1 MGYLLNISDEKL
13 QELKIIAA
21 REGST
26 IRKIL
31 EDQVDDY
38 LKQHSKS
45 NNPQT
50 MIENFDR
57 EEVMAIPQIYERRN
71 EPWDKFFSMVDKKE
85 YKELEKAH
93 SNLTKRMNEKYH
105 QLYKL

>member
-13 QELKIIAA
+13 KELKIIAA

-31 EDQVDDY
+31 EEQVDDY

-57 EEVMAIPQIYERRN
+57 EEVMAIPQIYERRT
-71 EPWDKFFSMVDKKE
+71 EPWDKFFKMVDKKE